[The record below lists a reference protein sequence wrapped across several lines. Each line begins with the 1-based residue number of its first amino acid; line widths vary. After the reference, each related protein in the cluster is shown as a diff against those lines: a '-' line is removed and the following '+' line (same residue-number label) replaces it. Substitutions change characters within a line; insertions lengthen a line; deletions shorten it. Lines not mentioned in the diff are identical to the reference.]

1 MNTGLDDSA
10 ASGSLPAVVSNY
22 LAASDRDDIDAI
34 VACCTAH
41 AVVLDEDRHWRGADA
56 IRQWRE
62 NVATAFEY
70 TVAIIGS
77 EALGEVD
84 SGQRLE
90 VYTHLDGNFPGGEV
104 DLTNRFSLRGDLI
117 VGLEI
122 VPTAVTP

>member
-1 MNTGLDDSA
+1 MNTGPEDSA
-10 ASGSLPAVVSNY
+10 ASGSLPPVVSNY

-34 VACCTAH
+34 VACFTED
-41 AVVLDEDRHWRGADA
+41 AVVLDEDRRWCGAAA

-62 NVATAFEY
+62 KVATAFEY

-84 SGQRLE
+84 GAKRHE
-90 VYTHLDGNFPGGEV
+90 VYTHLEGNFPGGQV
-104 DLTNRFSLRGDLI
+104 DLTNRFTLRGGLI

-122 VPTAVTP
+122 VPTAVTS